1 MPKTKL
7 LDEGSVRGQVAA
19 LEIRKQPA
27 AGPDHL
33 QQPAAAV
40 MIFGVGAKMLGERI
54 DPLGEQRYL
63 YFGGSG
69 VVFVGLMLSRYSL
82 LVKAHAAWC
91 PLNKV
96 RVVIRCSTEV

>member
-7 LDEGSVRGQVAA
+7 FDESPVRGQIAA

-40 MIFGVGAKMLGERI
+40 MVLGVGTKMLGERI

-63 YFGGSG
+63 YLGGSG

-82 LVKAHAAWC
+82 LVEAHAAWC